1 MRRGCAEEVWNF
13 LRRVAAGVNNS
24 AVEGK
29 RTLGLVPERALSAHY
44 SLPRKDPG
52 ATAPLGLWNRKSAL
66 CPLFS
71 WGPASAEM
79 CGAEIHYVNE

>member
-29 RTLGLVPERALSAHY
+29 RMLGLVPERALSAHY
-44 SLPRKDPG
+44 SLPIKDPG
-52 ATAPLGLWNRKSAL
+52 ARAPWGFGTGRVLR

-71 WGPASAEM
+71 WGPTSAEM